1 MITEVKVGTEKL
13 SDPPFFLGLG
23 SCFVNN
29 LTPFLNEWGYDYIY
43 NPLGTTF
50 NPISIA
56 KQLKWIFSSIELN
69 TPFKYNDVF
78 HQLDASNHWQN
89 VNKEDLL
96 FELSEIKKNIQDYV
110 SKNNKQLVLIIS
122 FGTAHAWFKET
133 QLVSNCHKLPG
144 SLFKRQL
151 LSTQQIIEYW
161 KLVFDVLPPYVQV
174 IFTVSPVRYTK
185 IGLQDNFLGK
195 SILRLAI
202 EELIQYSSA
211 LYFPSFEIIHDEL
224 RNYDFYEPNGTHPN
238 KIAIEVVMKRF
249 KEFLQL

>member
-29 LTPFLNEWGYDYIY
+29 LTPFISEWGYDYIY

-56 KQLKWIFSSIELN
+56 KQLQWIFNSVELS
-69 TPFKYNDVF
+69 TPFQYNDIF
-78 HQLDASNHWQN
+78 HQLDASNQWQN
-89 VNKEDLL
+89 INQQNLL
-96 FELSEIKKNIQDYV
+96 FDLSKIKTNIQDYI
-110 SKNNKQLVLIIS
+110 SKNNKQLVLIVS
-122 FGTAHAWFKET
+122 FGTAHAWFKEN

-144 SLFKRQL
+144 FLFKRQI
-151 LSTQQIIEYW
+151 LSIHKIIESW
-161 KLVFDVLPPYVQV
+161 KLVFNVLPPDVQV

-202 EELIQYSSA
+202 EELIQHSSA
-211 LYFPSFEIIHDEL
+211 LYFPSFEIINDEL
-224 RNYDFYEPNGTHPN
+224 RNYDFYKPNGTHPN
-238 KIAIEVVMKRF
+238 ERAIEVIMKRF
-249 KEFLQL
+249 KKFLQL